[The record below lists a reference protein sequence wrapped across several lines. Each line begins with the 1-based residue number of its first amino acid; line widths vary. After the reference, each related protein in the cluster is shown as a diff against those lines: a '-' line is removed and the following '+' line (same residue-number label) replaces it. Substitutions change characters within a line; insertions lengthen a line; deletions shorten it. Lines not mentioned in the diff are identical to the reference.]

1 METQHRHPSEKPLPS
16 ISVYVYV
23 GLILAILTAV
33 EVAAFYLDVSGSV
46 LVPIFIILSLFKFVL
61 VVMFFMH
68 LKYDHRI
75 FSTFFIGA
83 LLLGLGVALGLIALF
98 GNFDVGDANVAAVTP
113 TPTPTIPGPGPTDTP
128 TPTEPGPTAMAT
140 PTPTPTPPG
149 PGPTE
154 TVEPTPGGLD
164 GSQVFLSKG
173 CSGCHTIDGLA
184 GATGVVGPKL
194 NDIGNIAEGRVPGL
208 SAEEYIR
215 ESIEVPGAFVVSGFP
230 PVMPSLRGAMSDE
243 EFDALVAYLLTLK

>member
-1 METQHRHPSEKPLPS
+1 METQHRHPSEKPLPP

-23 GLILAILTAV
+23 GLILAIVTAV

-75 FSTFFIGA
+75 FSIFFTGA

-128 TPTEPGPTAMAT
+128 TPTGPGATAMAT
-140 PTPTPTPPG
+140 PTPTSPG

-164 GSQVFLSKG
+164 GSQVFVSKG
-173 CSGCHTIDGLA
+173 CSGCHAIDRM
-184 GATGVVGPKL
+184 VVGPAL
-194 NDIGNIAEGRVPGL
+194 GGIATRGSERKPGL
-208 SAEEYIR
+208 SAEAYIR
-215 ESIEVPGAFVVSGFP
+215 ESIEVPGAFVVDGFAN
-230 PVMPSLRGAMSDE
+230 VMPPLRGAMSDE
-243 EFDALVAYLLTLK
+243 EFEALVAYLLTLK

>member
-1 METQHRHPSEKPLPS
+1 METQHRHPSEKPLPP

-23 GLILAILTAV
+23 GLILAIVTAV

-75 FSTFFIGA
+75 FSTFFTGA

-128 TPTEPGPTAMAT
+128 TP
-140 PTPTPTPPG
+140 PG

-164 GSQVFLSKG
+164 GSQVFVSKG
-173 CSGCHTIDGLA
+173 CSGCHAIDRM
-184 GATGVVGPKL
+184 VVGPAL
-194 NDIGNIAEGRVPGL
+194 GGIATRGSERKPGL
-208 SAEEYIR
+208 SAEAYIR
-215 ESIEVPGAFVVSGFP
+215 ESIEVPGAFVVDGFAN
-230 PVMPSLRGAMSDE
+230 VMPPLRGAMSDE
-243 EFDALVAYLLTLK
+243 EFEALVAYLLTLK